1 MNSIG
6 DLIFPA
12 IRAESIYISETF
24 SVKLMTTC
32 LLNEIIIGDVLV
44 IKAESAL
51 SNHSIRRVAA
61 F

>member
-32 LLNEIIIGDVLV
+32 LLNEIIIGAVLV

-51 SNHSIRRVAA
+51 SNGSIRVAA